1 MLKEVEEYIVPLMS
15 TTKRTDSHRIES
27 WRARFSLTQVKP
39 CSVLLTTDVHI
50 EQECEVKCL
59 CLYYFCNI
67 VFASRYSKLII
78 MLCMCYSVPNAIM

>member
-1 MLKEVEEYIVPLMS
+1 MLKELEEYIVPLMS

-39 CSVLLTTDVHI
+39 CYVLLTADVHI

-59 CLYYFCNI
+59 FVLF
-67 VFASRYSKLII
+67 L
-78 MLCMCYSVPNAIM
+78 